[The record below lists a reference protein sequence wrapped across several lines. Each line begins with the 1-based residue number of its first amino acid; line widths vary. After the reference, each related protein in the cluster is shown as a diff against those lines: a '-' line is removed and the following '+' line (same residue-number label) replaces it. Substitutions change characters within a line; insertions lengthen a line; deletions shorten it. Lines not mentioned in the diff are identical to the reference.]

1 MKERIVSLGILV
13 FALVYLAGSLALKVG
28 TLAQPDAGQFP
39 AMVAF
44 FLLVIAAFHAWNTFR
59 KTSTKREEGHSWTQ
73 LTPAGIAAA
82 LIFYP
87 ILLKTLSFL
96 VSTFIVLYALFR
108 LLRFKTALISFLT
121 ALFTTLMAFIVF
133 TGLLGV
139 TLPNG
144 FMEGFILKTMGL
156 D

>member
-13 FALVYLAGSLALKVG
+13 FALVYLAGSLSLKVG
-28 TLAQPDAGQFP
+28 TLAQPGAGQFP

-44 FLLVIAAFHAWNTFR
+44 FLLVISAFHAWRTFR
-59 KTSTKREEGHSWTQ
+59 KTFPKEAGHSWTQ
-73 LTPAGIAAA
+73 LAPAGIAAA

-108 LLRFKTALISFLT
+108 LLRFKTTLISFLT
-121 ALFTTLMAFIVF
+121 ALFTTLLAFIIF

>member
-13 FALVYLAGSLALKVG
+13 FALVYLAGSLSLKVG
-28 TLAQPDAGQFP
+28 TLAQPGAGQFP

-44 FLLVIAAFHAWNTFR
+44 FLLVIAAFHTWRTFR
-59 KTSTKREEGHSWTQ
+59 KTSPKEEGHSWTQ
-73 LTPAGIAAA
+73 LAPAGIAAA

-96 VSTFIVLYALFR
+96 LSTFIVLFALFR
-108 LLRFKTALISFLT
+108 LLRFKTTLISFLT
-121 ALFTTLMAFIVF
+121 ALFTTLLAFIIF
-133 TGLLGV
+133 AGFLGV

-156 D
+156 E